1 VEVEPEMKTKC
12 LAAMVAIT
20 GASLFAGQRA
30 TAQKATVS
38 VCMDPDPHV
47 LMGVRP
53 LASAM
58 FASIG
63 VRIDW
68 REQNSCPAGVGA
80 LTVRLS
86 YHSTSMR
93 NSEALAF
100 AQPYEGS
107 RRIVVFLDRIQELNR
122 NGGPS
127 VLAHVLVHEITHVL
141 EGIDRHSATGIMKA
155 RWNDQDYCEMR
166 RKPLVFAQED
176 VNLIYAGLKVSSVAN
191 ADAVSRGAVAGQ

>member
-1 VEVEPEMKTKC
+1 MKTKR
-12 LAAMVAIT
+12 LAAMLAMA
-20 GASLFAGQRA
+20 GASLYAAQGAA
-30 TAQKATVS
+30 TQKATVT
-38 VCMDPDPHV
+38 VCMEPDPHV

-68 REQNSCPAGVGA
+68 REPDSCPVGVGA
-80 LTVRLS
+80 IQVRLS
-86 YHSTSMR
+86 YDSTSMR
-93 NSEALAF
+93 NSKALAF

-107 RRIVVFLDRIQELNR
+107 IVVFLDRVQELNR

-155 RWNDQDYCEMR
+155 RWNYNDYLEMR

-176 VNLIYAGLKVSSVAN
+176 VNLIYAGLRVPRVAP
-191 ADAVSRGAVAGQ
+191 AVTVARAAVAGQ